1 MFCKKLYNY
10 KFDSPGYSIDYIFRN
25 KEYSMHL
32 KNNFSLKFACLSRG
46 KKPYFKTMHIF
57 VEKYL
62 NKYKTINNFAKKVRL
77 VYYIINLYILR
88 ITYEKD
94 E

>member
-1 MFCKKLYNY
+1 MISKKLYNY
-10 KFDSPGYSIDYIFRN
+10 KFNFPSYSIDYIFRN

-32 KNNFSLKFACLSRG
+32 KDNISLKFTCLSRG

-57 VEKYL
+57 IEKYL
-62 NKYKTINNFAKKVRL
+62 GKYKTINNFARKVRL
-77 VYYIINLYILR
+77 VYYITNLYMLR
-88 ITYEKD
+88 ITYEKG

>member
-10 KFDSPGYSIDYIFRN
+10 KFNSPSYSIDYIFRN
-25 KEYSMHL
+25 KEYSMYL
-32 KNNFSLKFACLSRG
+32 KDNLSLKFTCLSRG

-57 VEKYL
+57 IEKYL
-62 NKYKTINNFAKKVRL
+62 NKYKITDNFARKVRL
-77 VYYIINLYILR
+77 VYYITNLYMLR
-88 ITYEKD
+88 ITYEK

>member
-1 MFCKKLYNY
+1 MFCKKLYDY

-77 VYYIINLYILR
+77 VYYITNLYMLR
-88 ITYEKD
+88 ITYEKGK
-94 E
+94 

>member
-32 KNNFSLKFACLSRG
+32 KNNFSLKFTCLSRD

-57 VEKYL
+57 IEKYL
-62 NKYKTINNFAKKVRL
+62 GKYKTINNFARKVKL
-77 VYYIINLYILR
+77 VYYIINLYMLR
-88 ITYEKD
+88 ITYEKC

>member
-10 KFDSPGYSIDYIFRN
+10 KFDSLGYSIDYIFRN

-32 KNNFSLKFACLSRG
+32 KNNLSLKFACLSRG

-57 VEKYL
+57 IEKYL
-62 NKYKTINNFAKKVRL
+62 GKYKTINNFVRKVRL
-77 VYYIINLYILR
+77 VYYIINLYMLR
-88 ITYEKD
+88 IIYKKGE
-94 E
+94 

>member
-10 KFDSPGYSIDYIFRN
+10 KFNSPSYSIDYIFRN
-25 KEYSMHL
+25 KEYSMYL
-32 KNNFSLKFACLSRG
+32 KDNISLKFTCLPRG

-57 VEKYL
+57 IEKYL
-62 NKYKTINNFAKKVRL
+62 GKYKIIDNFARKVRL

-88 ITYEKD
+88 ITYEKG

>member
-32 KNNFSLKFACLSRG
+32 KNNFSLKFTCLSRG

-57 VEKYL
+57 IEKYL
-62 NKYKTINNFAKKVRL
+62 GKYKTIDNFVRKVRL
-77 VYYIINLYILR
+77 VYYITNLYILR
-88 ITYEKD
+88 ITYEKG

>member
-1 MFCKKLYNY
+1 MISKKLYNY

-32 KNNFSLKFACLSRG
+32 KNNLSLKFACLSRG

-57 VEKYL
+57 IEKYL
-62 NKYKTINNFAKKVRL
+62 GKYKTINNFVRKVRL
-77 VYYIINLYILR
+77 VYYITNLYMLR
-88 ITYEKD
+88 ITYEKGK
-94 E
+94 

>member
-10 KFDSPGYSIDYIFRN
+10 KFDSYGYSIDYIFKN

-32 KNNFSLKFACLSRG
+32 KNNFSLKFTCLSRG
-46 KKPYFKTMHIF
+46 KKPYFKIMHIF
-57 VEKYL
+57 IEKYL
-62 NKYKTINNFAKKVRL
+62 GKYKTINNFTRKVRL

-88 ITYEKD
+88 ITYEKGK
-94 E
+94 

>member
-10 KFDSPGYSIDYIFRN
+10 KFDSPSYSIDYIFRN

-32 KNNFSLKFACLSRG
+32 KNNLSLKFACLSRG

-57 VEKYL
+57 IEKYL
-62 NKYKTINNFAKKVRL
+62 SKYKTIDNFAKKPRL
-77 VYYIINLYILR
+77 VYYIINLYMLR
-88 ITYEKD
+88 ITYEKG

>member
-10 KFDSPGYSIDYIFRN
+10 KFDSSGYSIDYIFKN

-32 KNNFSLKFACLSRG
+32 KNNFSLKFTCLSRD

-57 VEKYL
+57 IEKYL
-62 NKYKTINNFAKKVRL
+62 GKYKTINNFVRKVRL
-77 VYYIINLYILR
+77 VYYIINLYMLR
-88 ITYEKD
+88 ITYEKGK
-94 E
+94 

>member
-10 KFDSPGYSIDYIFRN
+10 KFNSPNYSIDYMFRN

-32 KNNFSLKFACLSRG
+32 KNNFSLKFTCLSRG
-46 KKPYFKTMHIF
+46 KRPYFKIMHIF

-62 NKYKTINNFAKKVRL
+62 NKYKTIDNFAKKPRL
-77 VYYIINLYILR
+77 VYYITNLYILR

-94 E
+94 K